1 MATLAELRARVNNAQ
16 KTSNNFDNSTIFQFS
31 SLKAGDEI
39 RIRFIPDADATND
52 WFWRIRST
60 RKIPFNSIRLANGTI
75 VNVIGEQNGWS
86 KIGEGQWVSSK
97 YLIATNES
105 VNVSINVG
113 DIVKVKQSATNYVTG
128 QKIPS
133 WVKNNK
139 YKVIQKANGK
149 CLLDSIM
156 SWVYE
161 RDLTK

>member
-1 MATLAELRARVNNAQ
+1 MVTGTIPNALKPYELIKVN
-16 KTSNNFDNSTIFQFS
+16 IS
-31 SLKAGDEI
+31 SL
-39 RIRFIPDADATND
+39 
-52 WFWRIRST
+52 
-60 RKIPFNSIRLANGTI
+60 L
-75 VNVIGEQNGWS
+75 GET

-97 YLIATNES
+97 YLVATNES